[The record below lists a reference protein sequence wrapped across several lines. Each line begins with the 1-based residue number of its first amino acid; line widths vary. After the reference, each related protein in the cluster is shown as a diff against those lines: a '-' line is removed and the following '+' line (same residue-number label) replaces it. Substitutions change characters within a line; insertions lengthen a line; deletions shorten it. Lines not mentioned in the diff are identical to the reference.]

1 MQIVLV
7 DDEHVSIFITRKM
20 LEREGLADEIHTFEL
35 PEEALRYVQSKLP
48 GHAPNVILLDL
59 NMPGLDGWAFL
70 EALQPYEAQ
79 LLGQCFIYI
88 LTSSLDPTDTVRA
101 NEFPLVSGLIHKPLD
116 RIQIRTIFDQ
126 VVTRQS

>member
-7 DDEHVSIFITRKM
+7 DDEHVSVFVTKKI
-20 LEREGLADEIHTFEL
+20 LEREGLADELHAFEL
-35 PEEALRYVQSKLP
+35 PEEALQYVQQSVP
-48 GHAPNVILLDL
+48 THMPDVVLLDL
-59 NMPGLDGWAFL
+59 NMPGLNGWEFL
-70 EALQPYEAQ
+70 QLLRPYENQ